1 MLKSISMEKTSAGLR
16 TLSKKLGGLP
26 LTIQNLFWKQLVP
39 MTTLLRIHTATH
51 VLPGMTLTRMHV
63 DLGIQ
68 IHLSLQKDAA
78 LAEMKEVSE

>member
-16 TLSKKLGGLP
+16 TLSKKLGGHP

-39 MTTLLRIHTATH
+39 MTILLRIHTATL
-51 VLPGMTLTRMHV
+51 VPPGMTLTQMTV